1 MCAIQVAASW
11 LLNKTPERVIYF
23 LKVAARTLGSIT
35 VMENVTR
42 ILNERYAGVVLPNTV
57 LLALGMT
64 VGAVGNVA
72 VITLYA
78 SKIQDKKGDRY
89 FIPVLAFIDCLG
101 CAANGAFYTIDNLYL
116 FLFPSD
122 ALCRVLIFLL
132 TFASGFSAHV
142 LLVIA
147 LQRYLLICRP
157 FGQQLTLYWRRVS
170 LGIITVVCLGYASPL
185 LGIGGVRHSNSTFLN
200 RTFPSHECVLSVEK
214 SAGTVLYFGL
224 IALISVAN
232 ILITVALYVPITR
245 AIYRTFSF
253 RKRTLSYTSR
263 DRRMSDSRTT
273 QISHIEIQESP
284 KHETSD
290 IANNGKQTVS
300 PKRAAKVHQKTRT
313 CESKKDKVKATINL
327 MFLIIILVYIVS
339 YIPTLAILIATYTLS
354 DFTYLELSTAGINLW
369 LFCARFLLLNHVV
382 NPFIYG
388 YFDIGF
394 RAEFIKICC
403 CFDKR
408 KIEYSVNSQ
417 TT

>member
-1 MCAIQVAASW
+1 
-11 LLNKTPERVIYF
+11 
-23 LKVAARTLGSIT
+23 
-35 VMENVTR
+35 MENITR
-42 ILNERYAGVVLPNTV
+42 ILTERYAGVVLPNTV

-72 VITLYA
+72 VITLYVFR
-78 SKIQDKKGDRY
+78 IQDKKGDRY
-89 FIPVLAFIDCLG
+89 FIPVLAFVDCLG
-101 CAANGAFYTIDNLYL
+101 CAANGAFYTMDNLFL

-157 FGQQLTLYWRRVS
+157 FGKQLTLHWRRVS
-170 LGIITVVCLGYASPL
+170 LGIITVVCTGYASPL

-214 SAGTVLYFGL
+214 STGTVLYFGL

-232 ILITVALYVPITR
+232 ILVTVALYIPIIR
-245 AIYRTFSF
+245 AIYKTFSF
-253 RKRTLSYTSR
+253 RKRTLSHKLR
-263 DRRMSDSRTT
+263 DRRMSDSRST
-273 QISHIEIQESP
+273 QISHVEIQEATE
-284 KHETSD
+284 HETS
-290 IANNGKQTVS
+290 ISANIGKQTVS
-300 PKRAAKVHQKTRT
+300 PKKTGKVPQKTHAG
-313 CESKKDKVKATINL
+313 ESKKDKVKASINL
-327 MFLIIILVYIVS
+327 MFLIIILVYTLS
-339 YIPTLAILIATYTLS
+339 YIPTLAILIATYTLT

-369 LFCARFLLLNHVV
+369 LFCARFLLLNHVI

-394 RAEFIKICC
+394 RAEFMKVCC

-408 KIEYSVNSQ
+408 KIQYSVNSQ